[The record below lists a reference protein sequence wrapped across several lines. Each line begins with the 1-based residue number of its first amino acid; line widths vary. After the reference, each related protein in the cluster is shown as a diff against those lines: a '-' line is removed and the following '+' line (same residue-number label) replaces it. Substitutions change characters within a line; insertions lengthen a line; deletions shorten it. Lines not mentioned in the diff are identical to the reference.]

1 MTGRAAS
8 AVTPG
13 PGGVRRPIWPSRVLP
28 PDSSPLKCTSQQHS
42 GRDPKAGAGWQSEAA
57 PPGPAPCHPR
67 PTPGPGS
74 EAKPPTFAVN
84 LAILVGQGGRLE
96 AFATLGTS
104 EAGLMPGLGGKGA
117 VSATSSVKGD
127 PAPSPSPSPTE
138 GQPREAQDAPAVCPA
153 AAAGGTRPGR
163 WGEQPRATRHLTTS
177 SSGRTAS
184 GCTTKG
190 GPGAGRPTGIRVR
203 ARARAGPAL
212 TGGTVTTS
220 HPTRRL

>member
-1 MTGRAAS
+1 MAGRAAS
-8 AVTPG
+8 AVT
-13 PGGVRRPIWPSRVLP
+13 RRPRRGQAPDLAKSCPPSGLVPTKMHVTAAL
-28 PDSSPLKCTSQQHS
+28 
-42 GRDPKAGAGWQSEAA
+42 GRDPKAGPVRRARAA
-57 PPGPAPCHPR
+57 PPAAPPPAPR
-67 PTPGPGS
+67 PGPGS

-117 VSATSSVKGD
+117 VSATSSGKGG
-127 PAPSPSPSPTE
+127 PVPSPSPTE

-163 WGEQPRATRHLTTS
+163 WGEQPGATRHLTS

-212 TGGTVTTS
+212 TSGTVTTS